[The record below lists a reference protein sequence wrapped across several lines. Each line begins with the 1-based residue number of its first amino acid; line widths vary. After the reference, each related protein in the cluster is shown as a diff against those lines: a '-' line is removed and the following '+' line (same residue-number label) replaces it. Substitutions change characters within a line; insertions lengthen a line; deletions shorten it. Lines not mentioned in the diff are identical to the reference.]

1 MRKAPSAKV
10 ADTRTGK
17 RFPLE
22 LATTIRGAK
31 KKAAAKGTTAD
42 LSAAGVFILAD
53 ADFELGST
61 VEFDITL
68 PAKMIGAKKDVK
80 VRCQGRV
87 VRKGQGNSH
96 GRKAGK
102 KGGVACVID
111 SYKFV
116 RKS

>member
-1 MRKAPSAKV
+1 MRKASAKV

-22 LATTIRGAK
+22 LATTIRGARK
-31 KKAAAKGTTAD
+31 KSAAKGTTAD

-53 ADFELGST
+53 ADFEVGST

-87 VRKGQGNSH
+87 IRTGASKSA
-96 GRKAGK
+96 GRKKSGK
-102 KGGVACVID
+102 NNGVACVID

-116 RKS
+116 RKN